1 MNKATS
7 RKSSVMTLMASI
19 SRIAGLALLFGAL
32 TLPPPSLAQSSSGR
46 TAIAPG
52 KFFSG
57 AIIAGDYVFLSG
69 ALARGVD
76 GKIVEGGIK
85 DETRQVMENLKA
97 MLEKSGVAMRDVV
110 KVTVFIKNAEDFPVM
125 NEIYQSYF
133 PTEPPART
141 TVVASFPVK
150 EASVEIEMIAYRGK

>member
-1 MNKATS
+1 METTRNSGGVTARLDVT
-7 RKSSVMTLMASI
+7 RLSV
-19 SRIAGLALLFGAL
+19 IAVLLYAVVAMPVQSFAQN
-32 TLPPPSLAQSSSGR
+32 PPGR

-57 AIIAGDYVFLSG
+57 AIVAGDYIFLSG
-69 ALARGVD
+69 ALARGTD

-85 DETRQVMENLKA
+85 AETKQVMENLKA
-97 MLEKSGVAMRDVV
+97 MLEKSGVSMGHVV
-110 KVTVFIKNAEDFPVM
+110 KVTVFIKNPEDFPVM

-150 EASVEIEMIAYRGK
+150 EANVEIEIIAYRVK